1 MLTSLKQKL
10 VELELYLLK
19 SDVRSSPAELDLLI
33 HNDFHEFGASGASF
47 GKREVLE
54 CLPKEK
60 CPEFCATSFEL
71 RMLSKDLAQLL
82 YRATM
87 KKQDEFNTRY
97 SLRSSLWKHNEE
109 LGEWQMIFH
118 QGTTCERF

>member
-19 SDVRSSPAELDLLI
+19 SDVRASPEELNLLI
-33 HNDFHEFGASGASF
+33 HDDFQEFGASGISF

-54 CLPKEK
+54 RLPKEK
-60 CPEFCATSFEL
+60 CPQFCATSFEL

-82 YRATM
+82 YRATI

-97 SLRSSLWKHNEE
+97 SLRSSLWKLNEE

-118 QGTTCERF
+118 QGTSCERF